1 MFTATPGSEPIVVNL
16 TPTEIKAAAGGE
28 PVEVIANVRNAT
40 TTVDQYKIEIESLDP
55 TWYTVTVQSVSLFP
69 GDSAPIPIRLHPPKG
84 SGTRAGHYTFTV
96 RARSHSDPTM
106 VGVTKGVLQVG
117 SYSIFQVELA
127 PKRVT
132 AWRGKY
138 RLTLSNGGNSE
149 LQLDLEGK
157 DSESELLYKFRGKQ
171 PTVAPGTKLVVPVT
185 VRRPG
190 LKIIGQQKR
199 FQFAIISRP
208 TDGEEKDAK
217 EVVGEF
223 IQKPPLKGVRGP
235 LLAFLFTMILLFLIS
250 PSFLSLC
257 RFPIPYPLNTIACNY
272 DGMVRNLFKGSSGT
286 PTPTPQPGET
296 AIVLDNT
303 PIPNVVYSYS
313 EGFKKC
319 HDASGA
325 NSALIGDPLNSEE
338 NFDSYGN
345 ARQSTSN
352 GTLIFVRSS
361 PSGTDGDVFFIS
373 NKKLY
378 YCTPDL
384 RMLEMVKP

>member
-1 MFTATPGSEPIVVNL
+1 VNL

-28 PVEVIANVRNAT
+28 PVEVVANVRNNT

-96 RARSHSDPTM
+96 RARSHSDPTV

-117 SYSIFQVELA
+117 SYSIFQVEMA

-157 DSESELLYKFRGKQ
+157 DSESELIYRFRGKQ
-171 PTVAPGTKLVVPVT
+171 PTVNPGTKLVVPLT

-190 LKIIGQQKR
+190 LKLVGQQR
-199 FQFAIISRP
+199 RYQFAVIARP

-223 IQKPPLKGVRGP
+223 IQKPPLKGIRGP
-235 LLAFLFTMILLFLIS
+235 IIGILLTALLLFLVS

-257 RFPIPYPLNTIACNY
+257 RFPIPYPLSLLACNY
-272 DGMVRNLFKGSSGT
+272 DTMVRGWFAGSSNPTST
-286 PTPTPQPGET
+286 PTPIAGQTPSPGQT
-296 AIVLDNT
+296 ISVPT
-303 PIPNVVYSYS
+303 TFTFT

-319 HDASGA
+319 HDASAA
-325 NSALIGDPLNSEE
+325 NSELIGDPLNSEQS
-338 NFDSYGN
+338 FDEYGN
-345 ARQSTSN
+345 ARQSTTT
-352 GTLIFVRSS
+352 GTLIFVRENRES
-361 PSGTDGDVFFIS
+361 PNGDVYFIA
-373 NKKLY
+373 NRKLY
-378 YCTPDL
+378 YCTGDL
-384 RMLEMVKP
+384 RMVEIPKP

>member
-40 TTVDQYKIEIESLDP
+40 TTVDQYKIEVESLDP
-55 TWYTVTVQSVSLFP
+55 TWYTVGIQSVSLFP
-69 GDSAPIPIRLHPPKG
+69 GDSAPIPIKLHPPKG

-96 RARSHSDPTM
+96 KARSHSDPTI

-138 RLTLSNGGNSE
+138 RLTFSNGGNSE

-157 DSESELLYKFRGKQ
+157 DSESELLYKFSKKQ
-171 PTVAPGTKLVVPVT
+171 PTVPPGTKLVVPLT

-199 FQFAIISRP
+199 FQFAVISRP

-223 IQKPPLKGVRGP
+223 IQKPPMKGVRGP
-235 LLAFLFTMILLFLIS
+235 LLATLLGLVLLFLIS

-257 RFPIPYPLNTIACNY
+257 RFPLPYPLNTLACNY
-272 DGMVRNLFKGSSGT
+272 DGMVRNLFAGGGGTGT
-286 PTPTPQPGET
+286 PTPGPGPTSE
-296 AIVLDNT
+296 ALDNT
-303 PIPNVVYSYS
+303 PVPNTTYVFS

-319 HDASGA
+319 HDTNNNAQ
-325 NSALIGDPLNSEE
+325 LIGEPTNSEQ
-338 NFDSYGN
+338 NFDEFGN
-345 ARQSTSN
+345 ARQSTSK
-352 GTLIFVRSS
+352 GTLLFIRDTPQST
-361 PSGTDGDVFFIS
+361 SGEVYFIS
-373 NKKLY
+373 NKVLF
-378 YCTPDL
+378 YCPENGNL
-384 RMLEMVKP
+384 VPMPKP

>member
-16 TPTEIKAAAGGE
+16 TPPEIKVAAGGE

-40 TTVDQYKIEIESLDP
+40 TTVDQYRIEVENLDP
-55 TWYTVTVQSVSLFP
+55 TWYTITAQSVSLFP

-106 VGVTKGVLQVG
+106 IGVTKGVLQVG
-117 SYSIFQVELA
+117 SYSIFQMELA

-157 DSESELLYKFRGKQ
+157 DQESELIYKFKGKQ
-171 PTVAPGTKLVVPVT
+171 PTVNAGTKLVVPVT

-190 LKIIGQQKR
+190 LKIIGQQR
-199 FQFAIISRP
+199 RYQFAVIAQP
-208 TDGEEKDAK
+208 TDGDEKDAK

-223 IQKPPLKGVRGP
+223 VQKPPLKGVRGP
-235 LLAFLFTMILLFLIS
+235 LIGVILMFALLALIS

-257 RFPIPYPLNTIACNY
+257 RFPLPYPLSTVACSY
-272 DGMVRNLFKGSSGT
+272 DGFVKGLFKGSTNST
-286 PTPTPQPGET
+286 PTPVAEITVTPAPG
-296 AIVLDNT
+296 DT
-303 PIPNVVYSYS
+303 PVPAGPVYS

-319 HDASGA
+319 HDASAA
-325 NSALIGDPLNSEE
+325 NAQLIGDPLNNEV
-338 NFDSYGN
+338 NFDDFGN
-345 ARQSTSN
+345 SRQSTTN
-352 GTLIFVRSS
+352 GTLIFVRRTPSS
-361 PSGTDGDVFFIS
+361 TDGDVYFIS
-373 NKKLY
+373 DRKLY
-378 YCTPDL
+378 YCTDDF
-384 RMLEMVKP
+384 RMLEIQKP